1 MGGLSKNQKL
11 AMLKKLVAK
20 NQAAGVKA
28 AKEGKKAPP
37 VTLKFGS
44 ELKPL
49 EFIPSGIIE
58 LDQLCGAYDERDGVH
73 VWTGRG
79 GPIVKGR
86 WVVWWGA
93 KGSGKT
99 TTALDACGE
108 CQQMD
113 LVVGYFNSE
122 RALDPVWAMKRG
134 VNLDELI
141 VWEGGNLEQNMNSM
155 IEVVEAGLVDVIIV
169 DTIHALASKADTE
182 AAAGPGKT
190 KKRTM
195 EDAPPQGR
203 LAWNLSR
210 FFRVATHAVATGEI
224 GVLLIGQARQNED
237 WEQLTGGHALL
248 HFASLILHFIRINSK
263 KHPMLPMRIVA
274 KPAKKDGKVT
284 YEEVTAGFVMK
295 IQADKTR
302 LNHRDQDFI
311 EIPFLWGLGPDVFES
326 NVDAAVKLGVIGK
339 SGSYYTLR
347 TDQGPQTVQG
357 RAKLMEWMR
366 GNPPYYEWLL
376 NTITGG
382 FKEPED
388 RKEQP
393 EEKGKKKKK
402 AAKEGK

>member
-1 MGGLSKNQKL
+1 MGALSKKQKL
-11 AMLKKLVAK
+11 AMLKKMVAK
-20 NQAAGVKA
+20 NQAAGAKA
-28 AKEGKKAPP
+28 AKEGKKAPS

-49 EFIPSGIIE
+49 EFIPSGILE
-58 LDQLCGAYDERDGVH
+58 LDQLCGAYDERDGVYI
-73 VWTGRG
+73 WTGRG

-86 WVVWWGA
+86 WVTWWGA
-93 KGSGKT
+93 KASGKT

-155 IEVVEAGLVDVIIV
+155 IEVVEQGLVDVIIV
-169 DTIHALASKADTE
+169 DTIHAFASKADTE
-182 AAAGPGKT
+182 SGGAAGQPR
-190 KKRTM
+190 KRTM

-248 HFASLILHFIRINSK
+248 HYCSLILHFIRINSK
-263 KHPMLPMRIVA
+263 KHTMLPKRVVVKA
-274 KPAKKDGKVT
+274 GGKS
-284 YEEVTAGFVMK
+284 EEVAAGFVMK

-326 NVDAAVKLGVIGK
+326 NVDAAVKLGLIGK

-376 NTITGG
+376 ATITGG

-388 RKEQP
+388 RKEQS
-393 EEKGKKKKK
+393 EERPKKKGKRGAKK
-402 AAKEGK
+402 